1 MPAYVG
7 TRINT
12 FAGDAVL
19 GLRTVVAANE
29 SALIIGIYVAAT
41 ANDIVDFTDSADV
54 TLATI
59 AVGANDT
66 ESIQTPFVVSNGFI
80 ADVTLSTSFV
90 TVIWR
95 PGA

>member
-1 MPAYVG
+1 
-7 TRINT
+7 
-12 FAGDAVL
+12 
-19 GLRTVVAANE
+19 VVAANE

-80 ADVTLSTSFV
+80 ADVTLATSFI